1 MMGLEKKRVL
11 DTKRVFD
18 TQKVLKWFSFDG
30 NRAASRNKN
39 RTSIF
44 LFHQSTSTFFKG
56 EIEEEHLG
64 LGIRGFNWIGS
75 KVACFQ
81 VRTGGDG
88 TFPTGF

>member
-39 RTSIF
+39 RTFINQHPHSSKEKSRRSI
-44 LFHQSTSTFFKG
+44 
-56 EIEEEHLG
+56 LG
-64 LGIRGFNWIGS
+64 LE
-75 KVACFQ
+75 
-81 VRTGGDG
+81 
-88 TFPTGF
+88 